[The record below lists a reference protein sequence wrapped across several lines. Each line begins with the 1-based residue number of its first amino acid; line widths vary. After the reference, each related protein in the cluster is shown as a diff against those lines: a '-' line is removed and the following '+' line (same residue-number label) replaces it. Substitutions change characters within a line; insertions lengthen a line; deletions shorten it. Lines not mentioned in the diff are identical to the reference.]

1 MDNGS
6 VKNVE
11 KKQNMSIDLTLS
23 GLKRDQK
30 LISITKLNPVF
41 CREKELISQVV
52 EKMLTSN
59 FRRMAILTPRG
70 KISGIVTTMDILD
83 AFLRKQS
90 FDETISTIMSREV
103 ITCNAND
110 TIYFL
115 LQKFKISRRGG
126 FPVLDDGKLIGM
138 ISERDIVK
146 RFASV
151 PFNMLVSEVMTKRPF
166 FIKPSLSIFDATK
179 ALVNTHYRRLPI
191 IEESKLVGLITA
203 VDLVKQIQK
212 YNFDS
217 SKLHTPVE
225 DISIK
230 QIFTVLKNQDVSDAI
245 GVMVEHDVGGIPVI
259 DSNNILEGMITERDI
274 LEEIV

>member
-1 MDNGS
+1 
-6 VKNVE
+6 
-11 KKQNMSIDLTLS
+11 MSIDLVLS

-30 LISITKLNPVF
+30 IVSIAKLNPIF
-41 CREKELISQVV
+41 SREKDLISQVV
-52 EKMLTSN
+52 EKILETGY
-59 FRRMAILTPRG
+59 RRLAILSPKG
-70 KISGIVTTMDILD
+70 KVSGVITTMDILD

-90 FDETISTIMSREV
+90 FNEPVSTIMSREV

-110 TIYFL
+110 TVYFL

-126 FPVLDDGKLIGM
+126 FPVLDNGKLIGM
-138 ISERDIVK
+138 VSERDIVK

-151 PFNMLVSEVMTKRPF
+151 PFNMSVSEVMTKRPF
-166 FIKPSLSIFDATK
+166 FIKSSLSIFDTAK
-179 ALVNTHYRRLPI
+179 ALVNTRYRRLPI
-191 IEESKLVGLITA
+191 VEENKLVGLITTI
-203 VDLVKQIQK
+203 DLLKQIQK

-230 QIFTVLKNQDVSDAI
+230 QIYTVMKNQDVSDAI
-245 GVMVEHDVGGIPVI
+245 GTMVENDVGGLPVI
-259 DSNNILEGMITERDI
+259 DSNNMLEGMITERDI

>member
-1 MDNGS
+1 
-6 VKNVE
+6 
-11 KKQNMSIDLTLS
+11 MSIDLALS

-30 LISITKLNPVF
+30 IISIAKLNPIF
-41 CREKELISQVV
+41 CREKDLIKQVV
-52 EKMLTSN
+52 EKMLTTDY
-59 FRRMAILTPRG
+59 RRMAILSSKG
-70 KISGIVTTMDILD
+70 KISGIITTMDILD

-90 FDETISTIMSREV
+90 FDEAISTIMSREV
-103 ITCNAND
+103 ITCNADDNV
-110 TIYFL
+110 YFL

-126 FPVLDDGKLIGM
+126 FPVLDDGKLVGM
-138 ISERDIVK
+138 VSERDIVK

-151 PFNMLVSEVMTKRPF
+151 PFGIAVSEVMTKRPF

-191 IEESKLVGLITA
+191 VEGNKLVGLITTI
-203 VDLVKQIQK
+203 DLLKQIQK

-217 SKLHTPVE
+217 SNLHTPVD

-230 QIFTVLKNQDVSDAI
+230 QIYTVLKNQDVSDAI
-245 GVMVEHDVGGIPVI
+245 SVMVQHDVGGVPVI
-259 DSNNILEGMITERDI
+259 DSNNMLDGMITERDI